1 MELDLP
7 GILNVLADELITKRD
22 IAVTLSFNR
31 RKKRSTRE
39 QRHGKKTT
47 TQET

>member
-1 MELDLP
+1 MELNLP
-7 GILNVLADELITKRD
+7 GVQNVLADELITKRD
-22 IAVTLSFNR
+22 IAAKLSFNR
-31 RKKRSTRE
+31 RKERSTRE